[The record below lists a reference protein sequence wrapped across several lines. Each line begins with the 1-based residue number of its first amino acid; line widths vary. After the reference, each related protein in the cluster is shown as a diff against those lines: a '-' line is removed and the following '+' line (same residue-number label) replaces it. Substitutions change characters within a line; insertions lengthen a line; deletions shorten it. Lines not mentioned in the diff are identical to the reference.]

1 MAVALAVDKSPQ
13 AFRTISEVAVELDVP
28 QHVLRFWETKFP
40 HVKPLKRAGGRRYY
54 RPEDLDLLRGI
65 RSLLY
70 KDGLTI
76 KGAQKI
82 LREQGPR
89 YVMEL
94 GRGAMSLVPSRRG
107 RDRDIEAI
115 DEPAERPS
123 NVHPFRRAAGEQV
136 TDTERAHFTA
146 LLDELLDLKS
156 RLHAAR
162 RGVASRGR

>member
-107 RDRDIEAI
+107 RDRDIEEI
-115 DEPAERPS
+115 DEAAERPS

>member
-107 RDRDIEAI
+107 RDRDIEVI
-115 DEPAERPS
+115 DEAAERPS

>member
-1 MAVALAVDKSPQ
+1 MAIALAVDKSPQ

-94 GRGAMSLVPSRRG
+94 GRGAATLLPARRG
-107 RDRDIEAI
+107 RDREVAFAETTEA
-115 DEPAERPS
+115 AS
-123 NVHPFRRAAGEQV
+123 NIHPFRRDNGAGV

-156 RLHAAR
+156 RLRAAR
-162 RGVASRGR
+162 TPSRR